1 MTKTIG
7 LVQVKGGAGRSTLA
21 TNIAGMIAESRKVAL
36 IDCDLPQGTSAS
48 WYAIRKSIGKEGAL
62 TIAMAQ
68 NHDDLLQQWKQL
80 SEKNDFIVIDAPPRI
95 AEMTKVALIVSD
107 ISIVPIGPSL
117 ADIWATSDLLST
129 IQLAKE
135 HKPNLNVKVIWNKF
149 RATTTSAQALSE
161 AAKKELGLKTF
172 TNNLGYRVAYI
183 DAYGEGLTV
192 LEWRDKNARNEMRRL
207 GEELEG
213 ILKSKFLEK

>member
-21 TNIAGMIAESRKVAL
+21 TNIAGMIAESRTVAL

-62 TIAMAQ
+62 TIAMAR

-107 ISIVPIGPSL
+107 VSIVPIGPSL

-129 IQLAKE
+129 IRLAKE
-135 HKPNLNVKVIWNKF
+135 HKSNLNVKVIWNKF
-149 RATTTSAQALSE
+149 RATTASAQALSE

>member
-192 LEWRDKNARNEMRRL
+192 LEWRDKTARNEMKML
-207 GEELEG
+207 GAELEG
-213 ILKSKFLEK
+213 ILKSKFLKK

>member
-213 ILKSKFLEK
+213 ILKSKFLKK